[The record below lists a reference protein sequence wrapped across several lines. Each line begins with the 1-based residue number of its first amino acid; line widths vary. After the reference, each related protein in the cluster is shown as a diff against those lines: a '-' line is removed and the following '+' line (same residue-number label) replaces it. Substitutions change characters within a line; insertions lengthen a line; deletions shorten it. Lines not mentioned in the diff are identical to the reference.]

1 MHPLVVSSVVLLLL
15 DAIFLKVI
23 SKMMFGQIMDVQKA
37 PLKMNYVGAVLCY
50 AFLIFGLYYFILK
63 PRKPVLDAFLLGL
76 VIYGVY
82 ESTSYAILEK
92 WRLSTVALDT
102 LWGGT
107 LFALTTYATYALS

>member
-1 MHPLVVSSVVLLLL
+1 MHPILVSSVVLLLL
-15 DAIFLKVI
+15 DAVFLKVI
-23 SKMMFGQIMDVQKA
+23 STMFRGQIMDVQKA
-37 PLKMNYVGAVLCY
+37 PLKVNYVGAAICY
-50 AFLIFGLYYFILK
+50 AFLLFGLYYFILK

-82 ESTSYAILEK
+82 ESTSYALLEK
-92 WRLSTVALDT
+92 WRLSTVAVDT